1 MGNRR
6 KTGYVVWKT
15 SLIRSPEHFWS
26 TYAKNKLLLPTI
38 AILPKNHS
46 RDSPHYNENC
56 SIRHIPGIQN
66 IRITILEGGVIL
78 GIIEEDVELD
88 KSGKEDEEEATDV
101 IVLLEL
107 AVVVEEVEVVNF
119 GRPLLAMVITV
130 ILAF

>member
-1 MGNRR
+1 
-6 KTGYVVWKT
+6 
-15 SLIRSPEHFWS
+15 
-26 TYAKNKLLLPTI
+26 
-38 AILPKNHS
+38 
-46 RDSPHYNENC
+46 
-56 SIRHIPGIQN
+56 
-66 IRITILEGGVIL
+66 
-78 GIIEEDVELD
+78 LD